1 MSEEEARAGEGR
13 GEEELVADEQAG
25 EPGLHGGGG
34 QDKPDQIVS
43 IAICTVRPGHSLM
56 NIFFTFLYTLS
67 ILYLYHYLN
76 TTYSRLPEDCCS
88 IQHETQRRNYG

>member
-1 MSEEEARAGEGR
+1 MSKAEARAGEGG
-13 GEEELVADEQAG
+13 GEEELVADERAG

-56 NIFFTFLYTLS
+56 NIFFTFLYKLS
-67 ILYLYHYLN
+67 ISLSKYYIQ
-76 TTYSRLPEDCCS
+76 SSPRRLLLHPA
-88 IQHETQRRNYG
+88 